1 MMGAGKSTVGRKLA
15 SRLGRRFVDA
25 DAEIERAAG
34 RSVPEIFASE
44 GEASF
49 RNRELSA
56 VQGLLGSGAVVALG
70 GGAVTQSSIRQAIA
84 GSGTVIYLR
93 AAPETLLERV
103 GDAGSRPLLA
113 GLGPQER
120 LLRLQELLADREAAY
135 AEADLCI
142 DTDSLD
148 PGELVERLVGSLEP
162 AATPSLR
169 RPGVP
174 R

>member
-1 MMGAGKSTVGRKLA
+1 MMGAGKSTVGRELA

-25 DAEIERAAG
+25 DTEIERAAG
-34 RSVPEIFASE
+34 RSVPEIFATE

-49 RNRELSA
+49 RRRELSA
-56 VQGLLGSGAVVALG
+56 VQGLLAADAVVALG
-70 GGAVTQSSIRQAIA
+70 GGAVAQASVREAIA

-93 AAPETLLERV
+93 AAAETLLERL
-103 GDAGSRPLLA
+103 GDAQSRPLLA
-113 GLGPQER
+113 GLGPRER
-120 LLRLQELLADREAAY
+120 LLRLQELLVEREAAY

-148 PGELVERLVGSLEP
+148 PGELVEKLVDCLQP
-162 AATPSLR
+162 AASSSLGTS
-169 RPGVP
+169 GVS